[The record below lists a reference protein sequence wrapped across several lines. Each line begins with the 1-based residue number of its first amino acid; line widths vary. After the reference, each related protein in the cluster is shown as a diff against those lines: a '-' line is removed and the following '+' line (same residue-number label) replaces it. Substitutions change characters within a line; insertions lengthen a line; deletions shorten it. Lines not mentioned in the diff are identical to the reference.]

1 MPSEPEALAA
11 IIAGLAAAVGHDC
24 GLGKTVK
31 FAISGAGPAFIDAT
45 IVPNTVT
52 ESDAPADCTLAISLE
67 NFRKLVEGK
76 ANPAMLFMTGKLKV
90 SGDTTIAMKLAPLLK
105 R

>member
-1 MPSEPEALAA
+1 MPSEQEALAA
-11 IIAGLAAAVGHDC
+11 IITGLAEAVGTDC

-31 FAISGAGPAFIDAT
+31 FAIAGAGPAYIDARS
-45 IVPNTVT
+45 VPNTVT
-52 ESDAPADCTLAISLE
+52 ESDEPADCTLSMSLE
-67 NFRKLVEGK
+67 TFRKLVEGK

-90 SGDTTIAMKLAPLLK
+90 SGETAVAMKLAPLLK

>member
-1 MPSEPEALAA
+1 MPSEQEALAA
-11 IIAGLAAAVGHDC
+11 IIAGLAAAVGTDC

-31 FAISGAGPAFIDAT
+31 FAIAGAGPAYIDAR

-67 NFRKLVEGK
+67 NFRKLVDGK